1 MKIALNKN
9 CCIVER
15 EKSDPKFY
23 GDYMAKGE
31 SLLLNFLK
39 KELNKQGYD
48 FIKKRM
54 WKDGH
59 LVDEIQQYIRER
71 KVVKTKDGNR
81 MLAIYNTFWQIRGA
95 NEDFNDGKVIL
106 GIENLVEK

>member
-1 MKIALNKN
+1 MMKITLKKN

-15 EKSDPKFY
+15 EAGDKKFY
-23 GDYMAKGE
+23 GVRNAAGE
-31 SLLLNFLK
+31 SAFLHTLK

-59 LVDEIQQYIRER
+59 MMDEIQQYLRER
-71 KVVKTKDGNR
+71 KTVKGR
-81 MLAIYNTFWQIRGA
+81 MLCIFNTFWMIRGA
-95 NEDFNDGKVIL
+95 NEDFNEGKVVL
-106 GIENLVEK
+106 GVDNLREEA